1 MQTPPAGKELMEENA
16 HEEGAE
22 ITKCNINK
30 KTWEKVKVKKER
42 IEEHEREEG
51 AEITKFL
58 INKKTWEKIRV
69 KKEPPEK
76 HGVQQALPAL
86 GALGSK
92 DILCALRTSEGPLG
106 GADLF
111 FPEIVKGRVLSLVPP
126 RSTCSE
132 SGQFYE

>member
-1 MQTPPAGKELMEENA
+1 MAACPGWGGAPFLQTPPAGKELMEENA

-30 KTWEKVKVKKER
+30 KTWEKVKVKKD
-42 IEEHEREEG
+42 
-51 AEITKFL
+51 
-58 INKKTWEKIRV
+58 
-69 KKEPPEK
+69 PPEK